1 MRYSYWRRANMKQY
15 PITRATRNG
24 EAQPFRFTPPDPR
37 RHDAT
42 LAAAKGNSRASARAP
57 GAAPG
62 APARFAHPTSGR
74 ADWHRREAPPARP
87 LTGPGTMPGTH
98 PDPPGAPPVGDG
110 VPVRF
115 GFVARYK
122 EKLSCLLS
130 HRTVPNEAGCFVSI

>member
-1 MRYSYWRRANMKQY
+1 MKQY

-42 LAAAKGNSRASARAP
+42 LAAAKVTRALPPAP
-57 GAAPG
+57 PRGAGG
-62 APARFAHPTSGR
+62 AGPVRTSDIRPRR

-87 LTGPGTMPGTH
+87 LTGQGTMPGTH

-110 VPVRF
+110 VPARF

-122 EKLSCLLS
+122 AK
-130 HRTVPNEAGCFVSI
+130 AFVSFVSPDRT